1 MKIGLAY
8 DLKSDMAFVD
18 GDPDDALEEY
28 DVEETVESIGR
39 ALAQLQHT
47 MIRLGGG
54 RNFLTA
60 ILSEE
65 VDIVFTISEG
75 RGNYRSREGQ
85 VPAVLEMLGIDYV
98 GSDPSC
104 LAVCLDKALAKH
116 LVSTAGIMTPSWHL
130 VTDDDALDSI
140 DWNGFPLPAFVK
152 PAWEG
157 SSKGIRK
164 GARVESFPE
173 MKQEV
178 RRLLATYRQPVLVEA
193 FIRGRELTVGI
204 VGSPP
209 RVMGIMAIIPLW
221 GTDPDFFYSIE
232 IKRNWRR
239 QVRYECPAVLS
250 KETANRIAGDSLTIF
265 KTLGCRDMARI
276 DFRLDDR
283 GQPYFIEANPLPGLN
298 PGYSDYPMIAQH
310 AGIDYVSLIES
321 ILDSAL
327 KRKHACVRMSA

>member
-8 DLKSDMAFVD
+8 DLKSDMAVVE
-18 GDPDDALEEY
+18 GDPEDALEEY
-28 DVEETVESIGR
+28 DAEETVESIGQ
-39 ALAQLQHT
+39 AFSQLHHT

-54 RNFLTA
+54 RNFLNA
-60 ILSEE
+60 ILSKK

-85 VPAVLEMLGIDYV
+85 VPAVLEMLGITYI
-98 GSDPSC
+98 GSDPTC
-104 LAVCLDKALAKH
+104 LAVCLDKPLAKH
-116 LVSTAGIMTPSWHL
+116 LVSAAGIMTPSWQL
-130 VTDDDALDSI
+130 VTDVYALDSI
-140 DWNGFPLPAFVK
+140 DWNGFPFPAFVK

-157 SSKGIRK
+157 SSKGIGR
-164 GARVESFPE
+164 GARVQSFPE

-178 RRLLATYRQPVLVEA
+178 HRLLAAYQQPALVEE

-209 RVMGIMAIIPLW
+209 RVMGIMAVLPQR
-221 GTDPDFFYSIE
+221 GADPDFFYSIE

-276 DFRLDDR
+276 DFRLDDQ
-283 GQPYFIEANPLPGLN
+283 GQPYFLEANPLPGLR
-298 PGYSDYPMIAQH
+298 PGYSDFPMIAQH
-310 AGIDYVSLIES
+310 AGMDYVSLIGS